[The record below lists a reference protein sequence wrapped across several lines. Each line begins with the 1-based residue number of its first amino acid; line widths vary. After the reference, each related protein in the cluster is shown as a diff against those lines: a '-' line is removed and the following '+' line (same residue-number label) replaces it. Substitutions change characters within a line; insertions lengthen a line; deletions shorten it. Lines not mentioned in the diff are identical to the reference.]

1 VWTGSRQPLYFD
13 TAITTRGFTGHE
25 EIDPMGL
32 IHMNGRVYDPE
43 LSCFSFKATICIL
56 SKRTS
61 KKLELSS

>member
-1 VWTGSRQPLYFD
+1 VWTGFRQPLYFD

-43 LSCFSFKATICIL
+43 LSCFS
-56 SKRTS
+56 SKQQSAFYRN
-61 KKLELSS
+61 ELPKNSN